1 MSYETKNSLYVVKIV
16 TFIRV
21 YNHLFMFNIYLL
33 STYKMSKSVEDI
45 DSKLWPQKVSV
56 CRHHGYT
63 LMRAHRPTKHQ
74 YIY

>member
-1 MSYETKNSLYVVKIV
+1 MPYETKNSLYVVKIV
-16 TFIRV
+16 TFVRV

-56 CRHHGYT
+56 
-63 LMRAHRPTKHQ
+63 L
-74 YIY
+74 